1 MMFTVTVNEEILAKL
16 RSMLEDE
23 DEGTCV
29 RLREYTLGGGCRS
42 RIVLGLAMEEMDG
55 DEDESVQVEDVT
67 FIADGDFLLRYG
79 RKFALGFNEEKQV
92 EVRALEE
99 QN

>member
-1 MMFTVTVNEEILAKL
+1 MFTVSVNEEILAKL

-23 DEGTCV
+23 DEDTCV

-42 RIVLGLAMEEMDG
+42 RIVLGLALEERDE
-55 DEDESVQVEDVT
+55 EDESTTVEDVT

-79 RKFALGFNEEKQV
+79 RKFALECNGEKQL
-92 EVRALEE
+92 EVHALEE

>member
-1 MMFTVTVNEEILAKL
+1 MFIVTVGEDILAKL

-23 DEGTCV
+23 DEGVCV

-42 RIVLGLAMEEMDG
+42 RIVLGLALEERD
-55 DEDESVQVEDVT
+55 DEDESTTVEDVT

-79 RKFALGFNEEKQV
+79 RKFALEFNGEKQL
-92 EVRALEE
+92 EVHALEE

>member
-1 MMFTVTVNEEILAKL
+1 MFTVNVNEEMLAKL

-42 RIVLGLAMEEMDG
+42 RIILGLALEEKDE
-55 DEDESVQVEDVT
+55 DEDESVDVEDVT
-67 FIADGDFLLRYG
+67 FIADSDLLLRDG
-79 RKFALGFNEEKQV
+79 RTFALGFNDEKQV
-92 EVRALEE
+92 EVRALDSD
-99 QN
+99 N

>member
-1 MMFTVTVNEEILAKL
+1 MFTVSVNEEILAKL

-42 RIVLGLAMEEMDG
+42 RIVLGLAMEEMDEY
-55 DEDESVQVEDVT
+55 EDESTVVEDVT
-67 FIADGDFLLRYG
+67 FIADSDFLLRYG
-79 RKFALGFNEEKQV
+79 RKFALDFNAEKQL

>member
-1 MMFTVTVNEEILAKL
+1 MFTVTINEEILAKL

-42 RIVLGLAMEEMDG
+42 RIVLGLAMEEMDE
-55 DEDESVQVEDVT
+55 DEDESVVVEDVT
-67 FIADGDFLLRYG
+67 FIADSDFLLRYG
-79 RKFALGFNEEKQV
+79 RTFALGFNEEKQV

>member
-1 MMFTVTVNEEILAKL
+1 MFTVSVNEEILAKL

-42 RIVLGLAMEEMDG
+42 RIVLGLAMEEMDE
-55 DEDESVQVEDVT
+55 DEDESTVVEDVT
-67 FIADGDFLLRYG
+67 FIADSDFLLRYG